1 MISVG
6 VVGCGRVAEQRHL
19 PILASLPE
27 ANLIAACDPDP
38 AALERATSAYGL
50 KFACAEYQ
58 ELVAQESIDAVMITA
73 PTHFHADIGTAALEA
88 GKHVMIEK
96 PLALGLDEVD
106 RLEEAAK
113 RANKTVAVAMNS
125 RWHRLSRAAR
135 EAVRSGAVGTPGLLR
150 SAFTDDFR
158 LNDTPREWMMQHE
171 NAGCV
176 LVEQAVHHFDLWQ
189 FLLDTE
195 VVDIYARMMA
205 PSTVGERAAVT
216 ATLANDVIVSAMF
229 TEGLKAI
236 NELEIFGDTG
246 HVKLS
251 MYDFDGLDIT
261 PRSEYPGTMGPRIRR
276 LRQTMSAF
284 PGALKRKK
292 TGGDWAGS
300 YRAEWQ
306 HFLDCI
312 NNSKSPEC
320 GLREG
325 RNALQVGLAAMGSLA
340 QGKPVRIADAPRE
353 IIPYQG

>member
-1 MISVG
+1 MIRVG
-6 VVGCGRVAEQRHL
+6 VAGCGRVAEQRHL
-19 PILASLPE
+19 PILDSLAE
-27 ANLIAACDPDP
+27 ADLVAACDPDP
-38 AALERATSAYGL
+38 DALKRATSKYGL
-50 KFACAEYQ
+50 QISCTNYE
-58 ELVAQESIDAVMITA
+58 ELIANDSVDAVMITA
-73 PTHFHADIGTAALEA
+73 PTHFHAEIGTAALQA

-106 RLEEAAK
+106 RLEAAA
-113 RANKTVAVAMNS
+113 RQANKTVAVAMNS

-135 EAVRSGAVGTPGLLR
+135 EAVRSGAVGTPGLVR

-195 VVDIYARMMA
+195 VVEIYARMLD
-205 PSTVGERAAVT
+205 PSKIGERAAVT

-236 NELEIFGDTG
+236 NELEIFGDAG

-276 LRQTMSAF
+276 LKQTLGAF

-300 YRAEWQ
+300 YRSEWQ

-312 NNSKSPEC
+312 ATNTAPEC
-320 GLREG
+320 GLSAG
-325 RNALQVGLAAMGSLA
+325 RSALQVGLAAMASLA
-340 QGKPVRIADAPRE
+340 EGKPVRIADAPST
-353 IIPYQG
+353 IIPYRG